1 MGSKYIR
8 ICSVDE
14 DRIRQAFGSGDRK
27 VLNAW
32 RRAIRKRGK
41 ATQTS
46 EEEIEAQEEAAEE
59 LIAGSVSAGERED
72 GDTYGSAF
80 LALCELW
87 SDESEVV
94 ECAIVP
100 ECPPLE
106 RLAGG
111 EGSNP
116 FGVPAGPYGIP
127 TVHYH
132 DRSEIAELQQAFA
145 TARKSPAE
153 VERYIVPDAIA
164 AIERVLGHAQQ
175 AGRGVVV
182 FYLG

>member
-14 DRIRQAFGSGDRK
+14 ERIRQAFGSSDRK

-32 RRAIRKRGK
+32 LRAIRKRGK
-41 ATQTS
+41 ATQNS
-46 EEEIEAQEEAAEE
+46 EEAIEAEEEAAEE
-59 LIAGSVSAGERED
+59 MVAGNVLAGERED
-72 GDTYGSAF
+72 GDRYGAAF
-80 LALCELW
+80 LALCEAW
-87 SDESEVV
+87 SDDSEVV
-94 ECAIVP
+94 ECAIAP

-116 FGVPAGPYGIP
+116 FGVPNGPYGIP
-127 TVHYH
+127 TVYYH
-132 DRSEIAELQQAFA
+132 EPSEITELRLAFA
-145 TARKSPAE
+145 AARSSPAE
-153 VERYIVPDAIA
+153 VERYIVPDSIA

-175 AGRGVVV
+175 ADRGVIV